1 MGNINSWIQFIL
13 YFGLVLLITKPIGLY
28 LCRVLDA
35 GGKTFLDPVIKP
47 FEKLTY
53 KLCGV
58 DPKREQDWKQYTVS
72 MLVFSAVTMI
82 LAYLV
87 FRFQDSMPFQTLL
100 NPQKFAAWTGD
111 LAFMQSASFVA
122 NTDWQSYTPEQ
133 VCSYFSNMVPIVFHN
148 FCSSAVGIAIC
159 AAVVRGFAR
168 QTATTLGNFWVDLV
182 RIVAYLLLPVCT
194 IFAVFLISQ
203 GVIQNFKPYDTAS
216 VLEPYTASVPKM
228 DDKGNPVLDAKGAQ
242 VMMDQK
248 VDSQTI
254 PQGPAASQM
263 AIKMFGLNG
272 DSYLNANAAH
282 PFENPTPLSNFIQML
297 CIFAIP
303 AGMVYYYAKQVNNK
317 AHGWAIWSA
326 MALVA
331 VIGALVLWWAEAA
344 GNPIHHQLGVD
355 PISGNME
362 GKEVRFGIMN
372 SALFANNTTAAAC
385 GAINCQH
392 DSLTP
397 IGGLVTL
404 FNIHLGEI
412 IFGGVGSG
420 LYGMLV
426 FVAVTV
432 FICGLMVG
440 RTPEYLGKK
449 ISPYDVKM
457 ASFVILILAW
467 DILGFSAWACMSK
480 WGPPDPITHA
490 LTDGTNNSGPH
501 GFSEILYAYSSA
513 TGNNGSAFAGLSAN
527 TPWYNVT
534 VGLALLIGRYCQ
546 AIPILALA
554 GSLVRKK
561 IHPPSIGTFPVTG
574 VMFTFLLISVII
586 LVGALNFFPAL
597 ALGPIVEHFLMH
609 AGKLF

>member
-1 MGNINSWIQFIL
+1 MNSWVQFIL
-13 YFGLVLLITKPIGLY
+13 YFVAVLLITKPLGLY
-28 LCRVLDA
+28 LCRVLDVN
-35 GGKTFLDPVIKP
+35 GKTFLDPIVKP
-47 FEKLTY
+47 VEKLIY
-53 KLCGV
+53 KLLGI

-72 MLVFSAVTMI
+72 MLVFSGLTMV

-87 FRFQDSMPFQTLL
+87 FRFQDRLPL
-100 NPQKFAAWTGD
+100 NPGKFVGWSGD
-111 LAFMQSASFVA
+111 LAFMQASSFVA
-122 NTDWQSYTPEQ
+122 NTDWQSYVPEQ
-133 VCSYFSNMVPIVFHN
+133 VCSYFSNMVALVFHN
-148 FCSSAVGIAIC
+148 FCSSAVGIAIA

-168 QTATTLGNFWVDLV
+168 HSAGTLGNFWVDMV
-182 RIVAYLLLPVCT
+182 RIIGYLLLPICT
-194 IFAVFLISQ
+194 LLAIFFISQ
-203 GVIQNFKPYDTAS
+203 GVVENFRPFDNAS
-216 VLEPYTASVPKM
+216 LVEPFTTQVPKTDDQNNPIA
-228 DDKGNPVLDAKGAQ
+228 DDKGRVVLKDL
-242 VMMDQK
+242 K
-248 VDSQTI
+248 VDTQTI
-254 PQGPAASQM
+254 FQGPAASEV

-272 DSYLNANAAH
+272 DSYFNANAAH
-282 PFENPTPLSNFIQML
+282 PLENPTPLSNFIQML

-303 AGMVYYYAKQVNNK
+303 AGMVYFYGKQVNNTK
-317 AHGWAIWSA
+317 HGWAIWAA
-326 MALVA
+326 MAIVA
-331 VIGALVLWWAEAA
+331 VAAALVLWWAEAA
-344 GNPIHHQLGVD
+344 GNPIHQQIG
-355 PISGNME
+355 ISAASGNME

-372 SALFANNTTAAAC
+372 SSLFASNTTSAAC

-397 IGGLVTL
+397 IGGMMTV

-426 FVAVTV
+426 YIAVTV

-467 DILGFSAWACMSK
+467 DILGFSAWACVNK
-480 WGPPDPITHA
+480 WGPPDPISHA

-501 GFSEILYAYSSA
+501 GFTEILYAFSST

-527 TPWYNVT
+527 TPWYNIT
-534 VGLALLIGRYCQ
+534 CGLSLLIGRYCQ

-561 IHPPSIGTFPVTG
+561 IHPASIGTFPVTG
-574 VMFTFLLISVII
+574 AMFTLLLISVII

-597 ALGPIVEHFLMH
+597 ALGPIVEHFLMY
-609 AGKLF
+609 GCKLF

>member
-1 MGNINSWIQFIL
+1 MGNINSWVQFVL
-13 YFGLVLLITKPIGLY
+13 YFGLVLLLTKPIGLY

-35 GGKTFLDPVIKP
+35 DGKTFLDPVVKP

-58 DPKREQDWKQYTVS
+58 DPKREQDWKQYTIS
-72 MLVFSAVTMI
+72 MLVFSGLTMV
-82 LAYLV
+82 LSYLV
-87 FRFQDSMPFQTLL
+87 FRFQDKVPFQALL
-100 NPQKFAAWTGD
+100 NPQKFAGWSGD
-111 LAFMQSASFVA
+111 LAFMQASSFVA
-122 NTDWQSYTPEQ
+122 NTDWQSYVPEQ

-148 FCSSAVGIAIC
+148 FCSSAVGIAIA

-168 QTATTLGNFWVDLV
+168 QASTTLGNFWVDLV
-182 RIVAYLLLPVCT
+182 RIIAYLLLPACT

-203 GVIQNFKPYDTAS
+203 GVIQNFKPYDTAT
-216 VLEPYTASVPKM
+216 LTEPYTAQVPKV
-228 DDKGNPVLDAKGAQ
+228 DDKGNPVLDAKGGQ
-242 VMMDQK
+242 VMVDQK
-248 VDSQTI
+248 VETQTI
-254 PQGPAASQM
+254 PQGPCASQM

-272 DSYLNANAAH
+272 DGSLNANASH

-317 AHGWAIWSA
+317 AHGWAIWAA
-326 MALVA
+326 MGIIAILC
-331 VIGALVLWWAEAA
+331 ALVLWWAESA
-344 GNPIHHQLGVD
+344 GNPIHHQLGIN
-355 PISGNME
+355 PAGGNME

-397 IGGLVTL
+397 IGGLITV

-426 FVAVTV
+426 YIAVTV

-457 ASFVILILAW
+457 CSFVILILAW

-480 WGPPDPITHA
+480 WGAPDPITHA
-490 LTDGTNNSGPH
+490 LTDGTNNNGPH
-501 GFSEILYAYSSA
+501 GFLEILYAFSST
-513 TGNNGSAFAGLSAN
+513 TGNNGSAFAGLSCN
-527 TPWYNVT
+527 TLWFNVT
-534 VGLALLIGRYCQ
+534 CALSLLIGRYCQ

-561 IHPPSIGTFPVTG
+561 IHPAGIGTFPVTG

-597 ALGPIVEHFLMH
+597 AMGPIVEHFLMH
-609 AGKLF
+609 TGKLF

>member
-1 MGNINSWIQFIL
+1 MNLHSWIQFIL
-13 YFGLVLLITKPIGLY
+13 YFLAVLLLTKPIGLY
-28 LCRVLDA
+28 LCSVLDA
-35 GGKTFLDPVIKP
+35 DGKTWLDPIIKP

-53 KLCGV
+53 KLVGV
-58 DPKREQDWKQYTVS
+58 TPKKEQDWKHYTVS
-72 MLVFSAVTMI
+72 MLVFSTLTM
-82 LAYLV
+82 LLGYLV

-122 NTDWQSYTPEQ
+122 NTDWQSYVPEQ
-133 VCSYFSNMVPIVFHN
+133 TASYFSNMVPIVFHN
-148 FCSSAVGIAIC
+148 FCSSAVGIAIA

-168 QTATTLGNFWVDLV
+168 QTATTLGNFWVDMT
-182 RIVAYLLLPVCT
+182 RIIFYLLLPVCT
-194 IFAVFLISQ
+194 VLAVFLISQ
-203 GVIQNFKPYDTAS
+203 GVIQNFKPFDTATLTES
-216 VLEPYTASVPKM
+216 YTASVPKT

-242 VMMDQK
+242 VMVDQK

-254 PQGPAASQM
+254 PQGPCASQM

-282 PFENPTPLSNFIQML
+282 PFENPTPWSNFIQML

-303 AGMVYYYAKQVNNK
+303 AGMVYYYGKQVNNK
-317 AHGWAIWSA
+317 AHGWAIWAA
-326 MALVA
+326 MAIVA
-331 VIGALVLWWAEAA
+331 VAAALVLWWAEAA
-344 GNPIHHQLGVD
+344 GNPIHQHLGIAAAD
-355 PISGNME
+355 GNME
-362 GKEVRFGIMN
+362 GKEVRLGIMN
-372 SALFANNTTAAAC
+372 SALFASNTTNAAC

-397 IGGLVTL
+397 IGGLITM

-449 ISPYDVKM
+449 IAPYDVKM

-501 GFSEILYAYSSA
+501 GFSEILYAFSST

-534 VGLALLIGRYCQ
+534 CALSLLIGRYCQ

-574 VMFTFLLISVII
+574 FLFTFLLISVII

-609 AGKLF
+609 AGKMF